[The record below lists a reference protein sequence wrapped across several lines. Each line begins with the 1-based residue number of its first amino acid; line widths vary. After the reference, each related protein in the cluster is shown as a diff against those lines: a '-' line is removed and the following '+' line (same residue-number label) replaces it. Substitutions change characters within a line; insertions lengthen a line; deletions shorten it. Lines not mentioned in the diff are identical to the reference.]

1 MDATQPQ
8 HLTEIEVEQLYGI
21 PRRTLQT
28 WRLQRRV
35 LPFLKL
41 GKLVRYRATDLEA
54 YARKNIV
61 TVDAK

>member
-1 MDATQPQ
+1 MDATPK
-8 HLTEIEVEQLYGI
+8 HLTETEVEELYGI

-41 GKLVRYRATDLEA
+41 GKLVRYRAADLEA
-54 YARKNIV
+54 YARKNLV
-61 TVDAK
+61 AVDAK